1 MESSFTRRRLLKYGT
16 VGVAGLGFGLNGA
29 WRAAA
34 DDSSFDQ
41 LRDHVDPYFDRSPV
55 GPPFTQSLV
64 IPPAL
69 SPSFQTATTDVYA
82 ITEQRAST
90 EFVPGIATPIWGYN
104 GIFPGPT
111 ILARKGRPVQVTF
124 TNGLPP
130 NEDPSGL
137 IDRQPVDPAEY
148 HFTPS
153 STVVHL
159 HGLNGDHASDGYPEN
174 VKRPGESFTHHY
186 PNNDYQRPATLWYH
200 DHSIHITSHHVYRGL
215 SAFYILTDEEEDALN
230 LPNGYGVHDI
240 PLLFK
245 DVMIDPATGVL
256 LYPDCDHIGEY
267 ADVMTVNGKQ
277 QPRFEVGTRKY
288 RFRLLNGSDSRQYLL
303 ALQLASQVGS
313 SQATNQ
319 PLTVIGSDQGLL
331 AAPEPS
337 DRVHIAPS
345 ERFEMVVDFSGYP
358 VGTRLVLVN
367 LLVDPAELKIF
378 RIMAFDV
385 TRSEADE
392 STIPP
397 VLRPAEHP
405 ADTEAPS
412 RSRLF
417 EFNRANDSF
426 TINERQW
433 DPLRVDA
440 FPVLDTTEE
449 WTLVYDSGEWGHP
462 VHIHLGRFRIV
473 GIEGRPPRPGESGFK
488 DVVWVGPNQT
498 IRVIH
503 QFWNFTGRYVFHCHN
518 GSHED
523 GDMMSQF
530 EVVPG

>member
-1 MESSFTRRRLLKYGT
+1 MDSSFTRRRLLKYGT
-16 VGVAGLGFGLNGA
+16 VGAASLGFGLNSA
-29 WRAAA
+29 WRASA
-34 DDSSFDQ
+34 DDSPFEQ
-41 LRDHVDPYFDRSPV
+41 LSDHVEPCFNASPV
-55 GPPFTQSLV
+55 GPAFAQSLV

-69 SPSFQTATTDVYA
+69 APSAQTTSADVYR
-82 ITEQRAST
+82 ISELRGQTQ
-90 EFVPGIATPIWGYN
+90 FVPGITTPIWGYN
-104 GIFPGPT
+104 GGFPGPT
-111 ILARKGRPVQVTF
+111 ILARKGRPVEITF

-137 IDRQPVDPAEY
+137 IDQQPVNAADY

-159 HGLNGDHASDGYPEN
+159 HGINGDHASDGYPEN
-174 VKRPGESFTHHY
+174 VRRPGESFTHHY
-186 PNNDYQRPATLWYH
+186 PNNSYQRPATLWYH

-215 SAFYILTDEEEDALN
+215 SGFYILSDEHEDALN
-230 LPNGYGVHDI
+230 LPRGYGAHDI
-240 PLLFK
+240 PLLIK
-245 DVMIDPATGVL
+245 DVMISPTSGVL
-256 LYPDCDHIGEY
+256 LYPNCEHIGSY
-267 ADVMTVNGKQ
+267 GDVMTVNGKQ

-303 ALQLASQVGS
+303 ALRLASQT
-313 SQATNQ
+313 TNQ

-331 AAPEPS
+331 AAPELS

-345 ERFEMVVDFSGYP
+345 ERFEIVIDFSPYP

-367 LLVDPAELKIF
+367 LLVDQANLKLS

-385 TRSEADE
+385 THPETDD
-392 STIPP
+392 STIPA

-405 ADTEAPS
+405 ADTQAPS
-412 RSRLF
+412 ASRRF
-417 EFNRANDSF
+417 EFTHTDDNFS
-426 TINERQW
+426 INERQW

-440 FPVLDTTEE
+440 FPILNTTEQ
-449 WTLVYDSGEWGHP
+449 WTLVNDSGEWGHP

-473 GIEGRPPRPGESGFK
+473 GIEGRQPRPGESGFK
-488 DVVWVGPNQT
+488 DTVWVGPNQT
-498 IRVIH
+498 IRVNH
-503 QFWNFTGRYVFHCHN
+503 QFWDFTGRYVFHCHN

-523 GDMMSQF
+523 ADMMSQF